1 MRANHDLSRVTTTF
15 DETNLVPNAGLLP
28 AAVLAQRL
36 DLAGL
41 VDGRLRLASHG
52 ANSGAK
58 AVSVIGAM
66 LAGGDSIDDVAVLRA
81 GAAAALFDGTRAP
94 STVGSWLR
102 AHKWSNVRQL
112 DAISRELLA
121 RLWTAGAGP
130 ADLTAPLTI
139 DIDSTIVAVHGR
151 AKQGAAF
158 GYTKVRG
165 YHPQLA
171 TCAQTGQV
179 LMCRLRG
186 GAAGAARGAASFLTE
201 TISRVRGAGATGPL
215 TIRADSAFYSKSVI
229 ATAVKFD
236 VRFSITARQDKRIR
250 TAIEAIGDDAWQPI
264 PYWLSTPEVSGA
276 DIAETTCTVFAGD
289 TRHAREVRLV
299 VRRVRPTPGSQLAL
313 FTAWDYHAFVTDRTL
328 PLAEVE
334 ADHRRHAVVEQ
345 SIAEL
350 KSAGL
355 AHLPSGNFM
364 ANAAWL
370 ALTVMAHNLGR
381 AVAILAGPDLQ
392 RATAATLRRKVFTMP
407 GRLVHTGRRRRLR
420 LPANW
425 PWAEAISTALA
436 SVHAIPLR
444 C

>member
-1 MRANHDLSRVTTTF
+1 LSRVSVSF

-41 VDGRLRLASHG
+41 VDRRLRLARQG

-58 AVSVIGAM
+58 AMSVIGSM
-66 LAGGDSIDDVAVLRA
+66 LVGGDSIDDVAVLRA
-81 GAAAALFDGTRAP
+81 GAASTLFDGTRAP

-102 AHKWSNVRQL
+102 SHKWSNVRQL
-112 DAISRELLA
+112 DAVSRELLA
-121 RLWTAGAGP
+121 RLWAAGAGP
-130 ADLTAPLTI
+130 ADLAGPLTI
-139 DIDSTIVAVHGR
+139 DLDSTIVQVHGR

-186 GAAGAARGAASFLTE
+186 GSAGAARGAASFLTE
-201 TISRVRGAGATGPL
+201 TVSRTRNAGATGQL
-215 TIRADSAFYSKSVI
+215 TVRADSAFYSKTVI
-229 ATAVKFD
+229 ATAAKFG
-236 VRFSITARQDKRIR
+236 VQFSITARQDKRLR
-250 TAIEAIGDDAWQPI
+250 AAIETIDQDAWQPI

-276 DIAETTCTVFAGD
+276 DIAETAFTVFAGD
-289 TRHAREVRLV
+289 KRHARQVRLV

-313 FTAWDYHAFVTDRTL
+313 FTTWDHHAFVTDRTL

-355 AHLPSGNFM
+355 AHLPSGKFT

-381 AVAILAGPDLQ
+381 AVGQLAGPDLHQ
-392 RATAATLRRKVFTMP
+392 ATAATLRRKVFTMP
-407 GRLVHTGRRRRLR
+407 GRLLHTGRRRHLR

-425 PWAEAISTALA
+425 PWADPVRLALTRIT
-436 SVHAIPLR
+436 AIPLP